1 MKSRV
6 KRVLLAVATAFA
18 VIVIGFPFLCPIVNN
33 ISARQVMDSLCD
45 LPLPE
50 RTRQVEAVS
59 RAGKLAGSGN
69 GMDFLGVV
77 LLESEL
83 TLEEL
88 DAYYEQFQEN
98 SWTCQVAHQ
107 EGQRVQLVEHGQ
119 LDFKTPV
126 TGENYYILYTWGNG
140 IELFAAFDLRG
151 H

>member
-1 MKSRV
+1 MR
-6 KRVLLAVATAFA
+6 KRAKQVVLAV
-18 VIVIGFPFLCPIVNN
+18 VIVLFLGFPLLCPVVNN
-33 ISARQVMDSLCD
+33 ISARQVANGLWK

-50 RTRQVEAVS
+50 RTRRVEAVS
-59 RAGKLAGSGN
+59 RAGKLAGCGN

-98 SWTCQVAHQ
+98 SWTCQVARQ
-107 EGQRVQLVEHGQ
+107 EGQSVRMVEHGE
-119 LDFKTPV
+119 LAFKAPV

-140 IELFAAFDLRG
+140 IELFAFFDLRG